1 MRPQVFAVDIPPE
14 PENATVAIGL
24 PSGAPYSRHPSGGWF
39 RVGDFV
45 TPPKTWQGVLALE
58 GRVLALDAVRVVITR
73 ETSWIELTDP
83 TGSRKLRLWTEGS
96 DDILAFKEGGYGWT
110 LDPAFTR
117 LKSATQTDELERW
130 LATYYDN

>member
-24 PSGAPYSRHPSGGWF
+24 PSGAQYSRHPSGGWF

-58 GRVLALDAVRVVITR
+58 GRVLALDAVEVVITR
-73 ETSWIELTDP
+73 DTSWIELTDP
-83 TGSRKLRLWTEGS
+83 TGSHKLRLWTDGPE
-96 DDILAFKEGGYGWT
+96 DILALVADGYRWT
-110 LDPAFTR
+110 FDQAFTR
-117 LKSATQTDELERW
+117 LGSATQTDELERW

>member
-45 TPPKTWQGVLALE
+45 TPPKTWPGVLSLE
-58 GRVLALDAVRVVITR
+58 GRVLALDTIGVVVTR
-73 ETSWIELTDP
+73 ETYWIELADP
-83 TGSRKLRLWTEGS
+83 TGSHMLRLWTVGS
-96 DDILAFKEGGYGWT
+96 DDILAFVADDYGWT
-110 LDPAFTR
+110 FDPAFTR
-117 LKSATQTDELERW
+117 LESATQTDELERW